1 MLQLTDR
8 IYNKLSNNYIGYI
21 LHNLYN
27 YNRFFYVCVKYL
39 QEDDV
44 LKKERGKYLVL
55 SIFIMLCG
63 LWYSFYTEKEVFI
76 VAPDETVYHY
86 KTKTEEDF
94 VKMIKAEKMVD
105 INTAGI
111 DEFKILKGIGDKT
124 AQRIIDYRNENGNFK
139 SIEEIKN
146 VKGIGD
152 FTFNNIKDFIS
163 VEGEN

>member
-1 MLQLTDR
+1 
-8 IYNKLSNNYIGYI
+8 
-21 LHNLYN
+21 
-27 YNRFFYVCVKYL
+27 
-39 QEDDV
+39 
-44 LKKERGKYLVL
+44 
-55 SIFIMLCG
+55 MLCG

-76 VAPDETVYHY
+76 VAPDDTVYHY

-94 VKMIKAEKMVD
+94 IKMIKAEKMVD